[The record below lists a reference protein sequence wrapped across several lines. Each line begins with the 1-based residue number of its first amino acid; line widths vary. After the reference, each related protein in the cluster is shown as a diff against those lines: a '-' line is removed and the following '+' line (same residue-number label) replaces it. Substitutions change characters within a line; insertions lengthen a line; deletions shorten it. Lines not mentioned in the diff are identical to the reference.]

1 MSQPTLRRVA
11 RLQRG
16 AGFAHQ
22 YQGVSAGDLPF
33 FKVGDFGS
41 LGNERYLHSC
51 DNWVSKETAKNLRA
65 VAVRSGSVLLPKI
78 GAALLGNARRIAT
91 QQTVFDNNVLAVVPE
106 SINEGYLYYLL
117 STLDLAQLANPGP
130 IPSLDDS
137 ALLDQRVPCGDA
149 SEQGAIADYLDT
161 ETARIDDLITNKRL
175 LTELFE
181 ERVIAMAN
189 RIVQGDNRGHLR
201 PTRIPMIPHVP
212 GHWEVRRNKT
222 FMREVN
228 RPSTTGQEEML
239 SVSHLT
245 GVTPRSEKTVYMFEA
260 ESTVG
265 YKLVHHGDLV
275 INTMWAWMGAAGTV
289 TTDGIVSPA
298 YGVYEMDTSIVV
310 PEWFDMLIRTP
321 AYIAEM
327 TRFSRGVTSSRLRLY
342 PDEFLRLSAPVPPL
356 DEQERLIAE
365 FALQTTTG
373 RRACD
378 ALERH
383 VELLEEHRQALITA
397 AVTGELPVPGV
408 AA

>member
-161 ETARIDDLITNKRL
+161 ETARIDTLITKKRQLIELLNERWVAKVVDATSNPGSSCDQVALRRVIESTIGGVWGTEAGEGDLDVLCIRGTDFDTSSLLADKEGAPIRGLTHQEFRGRRLVDGDLLIEKSGGGENQPVGRVIQWCGGDAAVPTNFAARLRPAARIDSRYLVFVFRAAYEIGHTRAWIKQITGIQNLDLGGLLSEKCQIPSFADQVATAKRL
-175 LTELFE
+175 
-181 ERVIAMAN
+181 
-189 RIVQGDNRGHLR
+189 D
-201 PTRIPMIPHVP
+201 
-212 GHWEVRRNKT
+212 
-222 FMREVN
+222 
-228 RPSTTGQEEML
+228 
-239 SVSHLT
+239 
-245 GVTPRSEKTVYMFEA
+245 EA
-260 ESTVG
+260 
-265 YKLVHHGDLV
+265 
-275 INTMWAWMGAAGTV
+275 
-289 TTDGIVSPA
+289 TTD
-298 YGVYEMDTSIVV
+298 
-310 PEWFDMLIRTP
+310 
-321 AYIAEM
+321 
-327 TRFSRGVTSSRLRLY
+327 RLR
-342 PDEFLRLSAPVPPL
+342 VV
-356 DEQERLIAE
+356 
-365 FALQTTTG
+365 T
-373 RRACD
+373 
-378 ALERH
+378 
-383 VELLEEHRQALITA
+383 LLNHQADLLAEHRQALITA
-397 AVTGELPVPGV
+397 AVTGEIAMPGV